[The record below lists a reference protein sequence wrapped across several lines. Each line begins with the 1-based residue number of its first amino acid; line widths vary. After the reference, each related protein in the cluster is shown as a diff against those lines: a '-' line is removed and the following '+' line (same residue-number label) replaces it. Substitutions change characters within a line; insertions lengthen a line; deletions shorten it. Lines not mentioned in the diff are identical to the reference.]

1 MFKWLNFIQELV
13 FMPKWLIFEWKCM
26 LCLWN
31 WLHLVQ
37 VQVCDVCST
46 GYGKKSDIIAAASS
60 NGVNLTASAL
70 SYLDGLANGC

>member
-1 MFKWLNFIQELV
+1 LNGNA
-13 FMPKWLIFEWKCM
+13 CSA
-26 LCLWN
+26 CGTGCASCSSSSS
-31 WLHLVQ
+31 
-37 VQVCDVCST
+37 CDVCST